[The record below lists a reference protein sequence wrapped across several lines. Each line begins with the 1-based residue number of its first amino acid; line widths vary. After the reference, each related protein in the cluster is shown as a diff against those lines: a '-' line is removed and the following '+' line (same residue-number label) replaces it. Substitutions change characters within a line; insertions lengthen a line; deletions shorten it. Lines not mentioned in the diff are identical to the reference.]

1 MKKHY
6 FLFAAVISLSLIM
19 LMGCFTTTPAASSTS
34 SANANVPDWIDELP
48 PSDEFWG
55 IGLATLQ
62 NVSLARDTATSRARR
77 DVAAQL
83 STLVQ
88 SMLTDYAREAGTLQN
103 TTSIQFI
110 ESVTRNIIDMNIS
123 GASPN
128 KQTRMSDGTWWV
140 RVALKKA
147 EAQKMAS
154 DVIENEASMYA
165 EFKAQEALRM
175 LDYQIG
181 QTQSRPTPRSED

>member
-1 MKKHY
+1 MKKHC
-6 FLFAAVISLSLIM
+6 FLFAAIIGMSLVM
-19 LMGCFTTTPAASSTS
+19 LMGCFTTEVASSTS
-34 SANANVPDWIDELP
+34 SANANMPGWINDLP
-48 PSDEFWG
+48 PNDEFWG
-55 IGLATLQ
+55 IGLAKLQ
-62 NVSLARDTATSRARR
+62 NESLARTTATSRARS

-110 ESVTRNIIDMNIS
+110 ESVTRNVVNMEVN

-128 KQTRMSDGTWWV
+128 KQEKMPDGTWWV
-140 RVALKKA
+140 RVVMKKA
-147 EAQKMAS
+147 DAQKQVS
-154 DVIENEASMYA
+154 DIIESEASMYA

-181 QTQSRPTPRSED
+181 QTQSRPTPPSED